1 MSTFEIQI
9 DGKTIQAEEGKSILE
24 VCHKESISIPTLC
37 YHSDLNVAGICRICV
52 VEIEGWK
59 TLQAACATPV
69 SPGMEIRTYSDKVRR
84 ARRTILE
91 LMLSNHYGYC
101 WTCARN
107 QNCELQKLAAEYG
120 IDKPLRFEPVKEPR
134 WEIEDSS
141 PSVVRDKNKC
151 ILCKRCIRTCIDLQ
165 QVGVIEA
172 RGRGHDTDVV
182 TLFDK
187 PLAHVN
193 CIYCGQCI
201 NRCPTGALKA
211 NDPADEVWK
220 AIDDPNKFV
229 VAHPAPSIRVS
240 IGECFGMEPG
250 HRVTGKLV
258 TALKKAGFDS
268 VLDTNFTADLTIIEE
283 GTEFLHRV
291 TAAVKDKDPNVKL
304 PMVTSC
310 SPGWIKY
317 CEHFYPDL
325 LGHLSTCKSPQQ
337 MFGAVAKT
345 YFAKKMNIDPKNMVT
360 VAIMP
365 CSAKKFE
372 ANRPEMNDSGFKDVD
387 YGLTTRET
395 ALMIKESGIDFL
407 KLEET
412 EFDRFMG
419 ESSGAADIFG
429 ATGGVMEAA
438 LRTVYFLITG
448 RNVPFENLQ
457 IFPVRGMEGV
467 KEASIKLE
475 NLKKEYSFLEGV
487 EVKIAVAHGTANAK
501 KVMDLVRS
509 GEAGYHF
516 IEIMGC
522 PGGCIGGGGQ
532 PIPTSLEIRKKRA
545 AAIYEEDADK
555 KLRMSHEN
563 PEIDMIYKEFLGQP
577 CGEVSHHL
585 LHTHYTPR
593 ARYLEK

>member
-1 MSTFEIQI
+1 MSKIEIEI
-9 DGKTIQAEEGKSILE
+9 NGDTIQAEEGKTILE
-24 VCHKESISIPTLC
+24 VCLQEKIEIPTLC
-37 YHSDLNVAGICRICV
+37 YHSDLDVAGICRICV
-52 VEIEGWK
+52 VEIEGWR
-59 TLQAACATPV
+59 TLQAACATPIA
-69 SPGMEIRTYSDKVRR
+69 PGMVIKTYSDKVRR

-91 LMLSNHYGYC
+91 LMLANHYGYC

-120 IDKPLRFEPVKEPR
+120 IDKALKYEPVKEPR
-134 WEIEDSS
+134 WEIDDSS

-172 RGRGHDTDVV
+172 KNRGHETEIV
-182 TLFDK
+182 TFFDK

-220 AIDDPNKFV
+220 AIDDPEKFV
-229 VAHPAPSIRVS
+229 IAHPAPSIRVS
-240 IGECFGMEPG
+240 IGEPFGMPPG
-250 HRVTGKLV
+250 SRVTGKLA
-258 TALKKAGFDS
+258 TALKMCGFDA
-268 VLDTNFTADLTIIEE
+268 VLDTNFTADLTIMEE
-283 GTEFLHRV
+283 GTEFLQRA
-291 TAAVKDKDPNVKL
+291 TKALKDGDKNIKL

-325 LGHLSTCKSPQQ
+325 IGHLSTCKSPQQ
-337 MFGAVAKT
+337 MFGALAKT
-345 YFAKKMNIDPKNMVT
+345 YYAEKMNIDPKNIVT

-365 CSAKKFE
+365 CAAKKFE
-372 ANRPEMNDSGFKDVD
+372 ANRPEMCDSGYKDVD

-395 ALMIKESGIDFL
+395 ALMIKESGIDFIR
-407 KLEET
+407 LEDSK
-412 EFDRFMG
+412 FDKFMG

-438 LRTVYFLITG
+438 IRTVYAIVTG
-448 RNVPFENLQ
+448 RNVPFDRLNVT
-457 IFPVRGMEGV
+457 PVRGMEGV
-467 KEASIKLE
+467 KEAAVKLE
-475 NLKKEYSFLEGV
+475 NVKPEFSFLEGF
-487 EVKIAVAHGTANAK
+487 EVKVAVGHGTANAK
-501 KVMDLVRS
+501 KIMDKVRA
-509 GEAGYHF
+509 GEAEYHF

-532 PIPTSLEIRKKRA
+532 PIPTSLEIRELRA
-545 AAIYEEDADK
+545 KAIYEEDESK
-555 KLRMSHEN
+555 ELRMSHEN
-563 PEIDMIYKEFLGQP
+563 PEITMIYKDFLGEP
-577 CGEVSHHL
+577 CGHKSHEL

-593 ARYLEK
+593 AKYLEK